1 MTNAENPISAIE
13 SLLAERRRYE
23 GWMATLDTRRETTPA
38 HVYERV
44 RTDYE
49 ARLKDVLER
58 LGGRS
63 GDLRQMVETLAG
75 RVSSLETDESTRRDA
90 LAEAELRAL
99 VGEFEAEEW
108 DRLKSER
115 DAEIQRLV
123 SERGELN
130 GELTRVQ
137 ELLSQANAEP
147 RFATPAPGVVIP
159 QAAAPA
165 AAPAPEPAPQPV
177 AAAAPPPT
185 DAAAPMDSAP
195 SAPVPSSVPPIPTT
209 APSGFDELAFL
220 QSLGDTRGPGLGEPA
235 GGPPAAMP
243 GAPMGARPSAP
254 VADAAQQLA
263 ADLASRTPFGTP
275 VEQAAQRTTSPA
287 MRQMANPIAEQRP
300 AAPAPEPR
308 RSSDGVPSFLRDV
321 PSEQVK
327 TLKCQEC
334 GTMNYPTEWYCE
346 RCGGELAAM

>member
-23 GWMATLDTRRETTPA
+23 AWMATLDTRRESTPA

-75 RVSSLETDESTRRDA
+75 RVSSLENDETTRRDA

-99 VGEFEAEEW
+99 VGEFESDEW
-108 DRLKSER
+108 ERLRAER

-123 SERGELN
+123 SERGEVS

-159 QAAAPA
+159 QAAPA
-165 AAPAPEPAPQPV
+165 RQPEPAPQP
-177 AAAAPPPT
+177 AAAAPVPQEVAQPT
-185 DAAAPMDSAP
+185 AAAAAPAADSA
-195 SAPVPSSVPPIPTT
+195 PSSVPPAPTA
-209 APSGFDELAFL
+209 APSSFDELAFL
-220 QSLGDTRGPGLGEPA
+220 QSLGDTRGQSQGEPA
-235 GGPPAAMP
+235 GGPPAAVP
-243 GAPMGARPSAP
+243 RPAAP

-263 ADLASRTPFGTP
+263 ADLAARTPFGTP
-275 VEQAAQRTTSPA
+275 ADQPSQRTTSPA
-287 MRQMANPIAEQRP
+287 MRQMGTSIPEHRP
-300 AAPAPEPR
+300 APAPEPR
-308 RSSDGVPSFLRDV
+308 RTSDGVPSFLRDV